1 MITIQALQAR
11 VLELETVNHK
21 LNQVNKKR
29 DKTITALLAA
39 VTNLQAGE
47 TLDDNTVKMISKLST
62 QAKIS
67 WGEISTQEHY

>member
-1 MITIQALQAR
+1 
-11 VLELETVNHK
+11 
-21 LNQVNKKR
+21 VNKKR

-47 TLDDNTVKMISKLST
+47 TLNDNTVKMISKLST